1 MAVRYNNNPSKL
13 NMPEA
18 VSFKGLLGCFVNFDL
33 ENVVFTSP
41 SLSQGMSGFL
51 ILYNLDKTY
60 WFHDFTPLDRQD
72 THLSIIM
79 FWKRHTEFNIIHHLQ
94 KTLIILMPRGDLV
107 NTWLPHVKPLMV
119 KNMVISRRFLKYMT
133 VRFFKFETTIANG
146 QCKQEYFTMA
156 LCWKNGIHVC
166 VMYGSKTRRGN
177 SVPLILRIKI
187 ATSIDLE
194 MIYQKVPEAET
205 VDAA

>member
-13 NMPEA
+13 NTPEA

-79 FWKRHTEFNIIHHLQ
+79 FWKRHTEFDIIHHLQ
-94 KTLIILMPRGDLV
+94 KTLIVRTGRYVDCGMFASKRHPGILLENGAEIL
-107 NTWLPHVKPLMV
+107 NYTLLL
-119 KNMVISRRFLKYMT
+119 SRF
-133 VRFFKFETTIANG
+133 
-146 QCKQEYFTMA
+146 
-156 LCWKNGIHVC
+156 
-166 VMYGSKTRRGN
+166 
-177 SVPLILRIKI
+177 
-187 ATSIDLE
+187 
-194 MIYQKVPEAET
+194 
-205 VDAA
+205 